1 MFPHFPGNKD
11 LINKPDARSG
21 TDSLKNVDKSSKKEA
36 VDTSLTSVDEKSK
49 SANQVDL
56 IAHFMYYG

>member
-11 LINKPDARSG
+11 LINKPAARSDTG
-21 TDSLKNVDKSSKKEA
+21 SLKNVDKNVKTEA
-36 VDTSLTSVDEKSK
+36 VGALLTTVDKNSK

-56 IAHFMYYG
+56 IAQFLYYL

>member
-36 VDTSLTSVDEKSK
+36 VDAPLTTVDKNSK